1 MDYGRLR
8 SEVAQILANHETPG
22 ELLDDVSKVL
32 QPALSARQVQWT
44 EIGSEENTTPGAL
57 VEEARVNDKPVD
69 PANIE
74 ALEGGYVTLLEGSGS
89 KGAFVFVPTAEPPYY
104 RFEFG
109 ILGGGRRLLS
119 DDIAMLETVAVMVA
133 RRIDAMRVTHERCEQ
148 DLREREINKLATEAQ
163 LRALRAQV
171 NPHFL
176 FNALTTIGYLVQTAP
191 DRALETLLKLTSLL
205 RSVLRTDSEF
215 VTLDQELQLIGS
227 YLDIEQARFEE
238 RLRVSIDVP
247 EELLSLRIPS
257 LLVQP
262 LVENAV
268 KHGITPS
275 RFGGEVRIRARLETT
290 SANRDANLL
299 DVRVSDSGI
308 GASQIEWARGR
319 CRGVGLRN
327 IEERLR
333 WYGGESAS
341 LRVDSTP
348 GQGTVVELRL
358 PLSEQIPETPVG
370 SLQAIREKREA

>member
-1 MDYGRLR
+1 
-8 SEVAQILANHETPG
+8 
-22 ELLDDVSKVL
+22 
-32 QPALSARQVQWT
+32 
-44 EIGSEENTTPGAL
+44 
-57 VEEARVNDKPVD
+57 
-69 PANIE
+69 
-74 ALEGGYVTLLEGSGS
+74 
-89 KGAFVFVPTAEPPYY
+89 
-104 RFEFG
+104 
-109 ILGGGRRLLS
+109 
-119 DDIAMLETVAVMVA
+119 
-133 RRIDAMRVTHERCEQ
+133 
-148 DLREREINKLATEAQ
+148 
-163 LRALRAQV
+163 
-171 NPHFL
+171 
-176 FNALTTIGYLVQTAP
+176 
-191 DRALETLLKLTSLL
+191 
-205 RSVLRTDSEF
+205 

-319 CRGVGLRN
+319 RRGVGLRN